1 MKNSTKLLIAGIV
14 VGVIVVAAV
23 GIKQHVTADQ
33 EVASSGLCEKTWNVF
48 RMDGSDHP
56 A

>member
-1 MKNSTKLLIAGIV
+1 MKKTKILIAGIV
-14 VGVIVVAAV
+14 VGVIAAAV
-23 GIKQHVTADQ
+23 GIKQYVTADQ